1 MMSDPYQA
9 GMLRFNPYADKR
21 MVTGRLAV
29 ILRGK
34 LESRGLQ
41 LVAPISRAVR
51 KYDIHELIIT
61 DEAGAGPGRKVN
73 SIAYAGFVEIITGGV
88 LLVGDQF
95 ICGGRP
101 LGRVAGFDETHLP
114 NHLNIV
120 ILAGSRPDGVDL
132 GLTLES
138 EVKFIHKKDGDGSN
152 V

>member
-1 MMSDPYQA
+1 MKDPYQA
-9 GMLRFNPYADKR
+9 GMFNFNPYADKR
-21 MVTGRLAV
+21 VVAGRLAV
-29 ILRGK
+29 VLRGK
-34 LESRGLQ
+34 LEKRGLQ

-61 DEAGAGPGRKVN
+61 DEACAGPGKKVD

-88 LLVGDQF
+88 LLVGDEL
-95 ICGGRP
+95 ICNGRS

-120 ILAGSRPDGVDL
+120 LLAGFRQDGVDL

-138 EVKFIHKKDGDGSN
+138 EIKFIHNKDGDG
-152 V
+152 